1 MKRVI
6 TFGEIMLRLSPPGFQ
21 RFAQARSFDVV
32 YGGAE
37 SNAAV
42 SLANY
47 GLDSA
52 FVTLL
57 PANPIGDAAVNELRS
72 FGVDTSGIARKGSRV
87 GIYFYE
93 KGVSMRPSKVV
104 YDRKGSAIAEIAPG
118 DLDWDAVFAGADWFH
133 FTGITPALSEGAA
146 RETLAAVKAAKA
158 HGVTVSCD
166 LNYRKNL
173 WSREEAG
180 RVMGEIVP
188 MVDVLIANEEDAA
201 DVFGIHAAETDI
213 SAGKLNVEGYRSV
226 ASQLVARFGCKLVA
240 ITLRESISASDN
252 NWSGMLLRRG
262 GRGDVCL
269 QEVRHPPGG
278 PPGRRRFLRLRPDLR
293 APERLQPPGG
303 RGVRR
308 GGLCAQA
315 DHRGRRQP
323 RQRRGGS
330 LPHGRKRLRPRAA
343 LTI

>member
-1 MKRVI
+1 MTARAPPS
-6 TFGEIMLRLSPPGFQ
+6 RRSPRETWIGTRCSP
-21 RFAQARSFDVV
+21 ARIGST
-32 YGGAE
+32 
-37 SNAAV
+37 S
-42 SLANY
+42 
-47 GLDSA
+47 
-52 FVTLL
+52 
-57 PANPIGDAAVNELRS
+57 PASP
-72 FGVDTSGIARKGSRV
+72 
-87 GIYFYE
+87 
-93 KGVSMRPSKVV
+93 
-104 YDRKGSAIAEIAPG
+104 
-118 DLDWDAVFAGADWFH
+118 
-133 FTGITPALSEGAA
+133 PALSEGAA

-226 ASQLVARFGCKLVA
+226 ASQLVERFGCKLVA

-252 NWSGMLLRRG
+252 NWSGMLYDG
-262 GRGDVCL
+262 ADGGDVCL

-293 APERLQPPGG
+293 APERLQPAGG

-315 DHRGRRQP
+315 DHRGATSTASASRRFAP
-323 RQRRGGS
+323 S
-330 LPHGRKRLRPRAA
+330 WAETPPAACSADHLDEKRAQVLRDLRP
-343 LTI
+343 L